1 MLRRTPTLAKG
12 LLLGAAL
19 FCLAGCFG
27 PQSARPL
34 DRLAYRAADSQRLHE
49 LLEAYFEEMLRIHPV
64 FATSIGEHRY
74 DDQLGDGLSEE
85 HRVRERLLSSRHL
98 EALSRLERERLP
110 ATEQLSYDL
119 FRRHLA
125 LNLEELEFQQHLL
138 PVRQLFSTPIE
149 FPLLGSGTG
158 IHPFRTVRDYDNF
171 LKRIEGLETWMERA
185 IANMRRGMQTGVVQP
200 KVVMERT
207 LPQLEAMHMPDV
219 RQSVFYQPIL
229 RIPSGFSE
237 AERARLAT
245 AYAQAIERRII
256 PAYRKLH
263 AFIKEEYLPACKA
276 TVALSDL
283 PGGSAW
289 YSYLVKFHTTTNL
302 KPDEIFEIGLKEV
315 ERIKEAID
323 ALKEKTG
330 FRGGAGAFVRRLSAT
345 ASGYSTK
352 EELIRAYEGLRAKV
366 TPQLDRLFGVVPQ
379 APYEIRPIEE
389 FRERSAPS
397 QYWSPSPDGSR
408 PGIFYVNAAGVRE
421 RPRQPSE
428 PLFLHEAVP
437 GHHLQIS
444 LQRQNP
450 ALPKLRRFGRYTA
463 FSEGWAL
470 YAEGLGH
477 ELGLYTDPR
486 QHLGRLNS
494 ELFRAVRLVV
504 DVGLHHKDWT
514 RGQAL
519 KFMMQNTGASEAG
532 AALEIDRYIALPG
545 QALAYKIGQ
554 LKISQIR
561 ARAEKALGANFDIR
575 AFHDELLKDG
585 AMPLD
590 LLEAKMDGWIAG
602 PADRALRY

>member
-12 LLLGAAL
+12 FLLGAAL
-19 FCLAGCFG
+19 LCLAGCFG
-27 PQSARPL
+27 SQSARPI
-34 DRLAYRAADSQRLHE
+34 DRPEYRAADSQRLHE
-49 LLEAYFEEMLRIHPV
+49 LLDSYFEEMLRLNPV

-85 HRVRERLLSSRHL
+85 HRERERLLSSRYL
-98 EALSRLERERLP
+98 EEISRLERERVP
-110 ATEQLSYDL
+110 ATERLSYDL

-171 LKRIEGLETWMERA
+171 LKRMEGFETWVDVA
-185 IANMRRGMQTGVVQP
+185 IANMRRGIGAGVVQP
-200 KVVMERT
+200 KAVMERT
-207 LPQLEAMHMPDV
+207 LPQLEAMLISDV
-219 RQSVFYQPIL
+219 RQGVFYQPIL
-229 RIPSGFSE
+229 KIPSGFRE
-237 AERARLAT
+237 TDRARLTT
-245 AYAQAIERRII
+245 AYAQAIERRIL

-263 AFIKEEYLPACKA
+263 AFIKEEYLPACRA

-289 YSYLVKFHTTTNL
+289 YSYLVKFHTTTDL

-315 ERIKEAID
+315 ERIRGEIE
-323 ALKEKTG
+323 ALKEKMG
-330 FRGGAGAFVRRLSAT
+330 FRGDSAGFARQLSAN

-352 EELIRAYEGLRAKV
+352 EELIKAYEGLRDKV
-366 TPQLDRLFGVVPQ
+366 TPQLGRLFGVIPQ
-379 APYEIRPIEE
+379 APYEIRAIEE

-397 QYWSPSPDGSR
+397 QYWSPAPDGSR

-421 RPRQPSE
+421 RPRRPSE

-450 ALPKLRRFGRYTA
+450 ALPRFRRFGRYTA

-504 DVGLHHKDWT
+504 DVGLHHKGWT
-514 RGQAL
+514 REQAL
-519 KFMMQNTGASEAG
+519 KFMTQNTLASEAG

-545 QALAYKIGQ
+545 QALAYKIGE
-554 LKISQIR
+554 LKISAIR
-561 ARAEKALGANFDIR
+561 AKAEKAVGGNFDIR

-590 LLEAKMDGWIAG
+590 LLEAKMDRWIEAQG
-602 PADRALRY
+602 N

>member
-1 MLRRTPTLAKG
+1 ML
-12 LLLGAAL
+12 
-19 FCLAGCFG
+19 
-27 PQSARPL
+27 
-34 DRLAYRAADSQRLHE
+34 DS
-49 LLEAYFEEMLRIHPV
+49 YFEEMLRLNPV

-85 HRVRERLLSSRHL
+85 HRERERLLSSRYL
-98 EALSRLERERLP
+98 EALSRLERERFP

-171 LKRIEGLETWMERA
+171 LKRIEEFETWMDLA
-185 IANMRRGMQTGVVQP
+185 IANMRRGVQAGVVQP

-207 LPQLEAMHMPDV
+207 LPQLEAMLIPDV
-219 RQSVFYQPIL
+219 RQSVFFQPII

-245 AYAQAIERRII
+245 AYARAIERRII

-263 AFIKEEYLPACKA
+263 AFIKEEYLPACRA
-276 TVALSDL
+276 AVALSDL

-289 YSYLVKFHTTTNL
+289 YSYLVKFHTTTDL
-302 KPDEIFEIGLKEV
+302 EPDEIFEIGLKEV
-315 ERIKEAID
+315 ERIKGEIE
-323 ALKEKTG
+323 ALKEKTSP
-330 FRGGAGAFVRRLSAT
+330 RGEPAGSARQGVSS
-345 ASGYSTK
+345 APGYRTK
-352 EELIRAYEGLRAKV
+352 EELIQAYEELRARV
-366 TPQLDRLFGVVPQ
+366 TPQLNRLFGLVPQ

-408 PGIFYVNAAGVRE
+408 PGIFYVNAAGVQE

-450 ALPKLRRFGRYTA
+450 ALPRLRRFGRYTA

-477 ELGLYTDPR
+477 ELGLYTDPD
-486 QHLGRLNS
+486 QYLGRLNS

-504 DVGLHHKDWT
+504 DVGLHHKGWT

-602 PADRALRY
+602 PSDRALRY

>member
-1 MLRRTPTLAKG
+1 
-12 LLLGAAL
+12 
-19 FCLAGCFG
+19 
-27 PQSARPL
+27 
-34 DRLAYRAADSQRLHE
+34 
-49 LLEAYFEEMLRIHPV
+49 
-64 FATSIGEHRY
+64 
-74 DDQLGDGLSEE
+74 
-85 HRVRERLLSSRHL
+85 
-98 EALSRLERERLP
+98 
-110 ATEQLSYDL
+110 
-119 FRRHLA
+119 
-125 LNLEELEFQQHLL
+125 
-138 PVRQLFSTPIE
+138 
-149 FPLLGSGTG
+149 
-158 IHPFRTVRDYDNF
+158 
-171 LKRIEGLETWMERA
+171 
-185 IANMRRGMQTGVVQP
+185 MRRGMQTGVVQP

-263 AFIKEEYLPACKA
+263 AFIKAEYLPACRA
-276 TVALSDL
+276 AVALSDL

-289 YSYLVKFHTTTNL
+289 YSYLVKFHTTTDL
-302 KPDEIFEIGLKEV
+302 EPDEIFEIGLKEV

-421 RPRQPSE
+421 KPRRPSE

-450 ALPKLRRFGRYTA
+450 ALPRFRRFGRYTA

-504 DVGLHHKDWT
+504 DVGLHHKGWA

>member
-1 MLRRTPTLAKG
+1 ML
-12 LLLGAAL
+12 
-19 FCLAGCFG
+19 
-27 PQSARPL
+27 
-34 DRLAYRAADSQRLHE
+34 DS
-49 LLEAYFEEMLRIHPV
+49 YFEEMLRLNPV

-85 HRVRERLLSSRHL
+85 HRERERLLSSRYL
-98 EALSRLERERLP
+98 EALSRLERERFP

-149 FPLLGSGTG
+149 FPILGSGTG

-171 LKRIEGLETWMERA
+171 LKRIEEFETWMDLA
-185 IANMRRGMQTGVVQP
+185 IANMRRGVQAGVVQP

-207 LPQLEAMHMPDV
+207 LPQLEAMLIPDV
-219 RQSVFYQPIL
+219 RQSVFFQPII

-245 AYAQAIERRII
+245 AYARTIERRII

-263 AFIKEEYLPACKA
+263 AFIKEEYLPACRA
-276 TVALSDL
+276 AVALSDL

-289 YSYLVKFHTTTNL
+289 YSYLVKFHTTTDL
-302 KPDEIFEIGLKEV
+302 EPDEIFEIGLKEV
-315 ERIKEAID
+315 ERIKGEIE
-323 ALKEKTG
+323 ALKEKTSP
-330 FRGGAGAFVRRLSAT
+330 RGEPAGSARQGVSS
-345 ASGYSTK
+345 APGYRTK
-352 EELIRAYEGLRAKV
+352 EELIQAYEELRARV
-366 TPQLDRLFGVVPQ
+366 TPQLNRLFGLVPQ

-408 PGIFYVNAAGVRE
+408 PGIFYVNAAGVQE

-450 ALPKLRRFGRYTA
+450 ALPRLRRFGRYTA

-477 ELGLYTDPR
+477 ELGLYTDPD
-486 QHLGRLNS
+486 QYLGRLNS

-504 DVGLHHKDWT
+504 DVGLHHKGWT

-561 ARAEKALGANFDIR
+561 ARAEKVLGANFDIR

-590 LLEAKMDGWIAG
+590 LLEAKMDGWIEAQG
-602 PADRALRY
+602 N

>member
-1 MLRRTPTLAKG
+1 MLRGTPTLARG
-12 LLLGAAL
+12 FLLGAAL
-19 FCLAGCFG
+19 FCLAGCLG

-49 LLEAYFEEMLRIHPV
+49 LLDSYFEEMLRLNPV

-85 HRVRERLLSSRHL
+85 HRERERLLSSRYL
-98 EALSRLERERLP
+98 EALSRLERERFP

-171 LKRIEGLETWMERA
+171 LKRIEEFETWTDLA
-185 IANMRRGMQTGVVQP
+185 IANMRRGVQAGVVQP

-207 LPQLEAMHMPDV
+207 LPQLEAMLIPDV
-219 RQSVFYQPIL
+219 RQSVFFQPII

-245 AYAQAIERRII
+245 AYARAIERRII

-263 AFIKEEYLPACKA
+263 AFIKEEYLPACRA
-276 TVALSDL
+276 AVALSDL

-289 YSYLVKFHTTTNL
+289 YSYLVKFHTTTDL
-302 KPDEIFEIGLKEV
+302 EPDEIFEIGLKEV
-315 ERIKEAID
+315 ERIKGEIE
-323 ALKEKTG
+323 ALKEKTSP
-330 FRGGAGAFVRRLSAT
+330 RGEPAGSARQGVSS
-345 ASGYSTK
+345 APGYRTK
-352 EELIRAYEGLRAKV
+352 EELIQAYEELRARV
-366 TPQLDRLFGVVPQ
+366 TPQLNRLFGLVPQ

-408 PGIFYVNAAGVRE
+408 PGIFYVNAAGVQE

-450 ALPKLRRFGRYTA
+450 ALPRFRRFGRYTA

-477 ELGLYTDPR
+477 ELGLYTDPD
-486 QHLGRLNS
+486 QYLGRLNS

-504 DVGLHHKDWT
+504 DVGLHHKGWT

-561 ARAEKALGANFDIR
+561 ARAEKALGANFAIR

-602 PADRALRY
+602 PSDRALRY

>member
-1 MLRRTPTLAKG
+1 ML
-12 LLLGAAL
+12 
-19 FCLAGCFG
+19 
-27 PQSARPL
+27 
-34 DRLAYRAADSQRLHE
+34 DS
-49 LLEAYFEEMLRIHPV
+49 YFEEMLRLNPV

-85 HRVRERLLSSRHL
+85 HRERERLLSSRYL
-98 EALSRLERERLP
+98 EALSRLERERFP

-149 FPLLGSGTG
+149 FPILGSGTG

-171 LKRIEGLETWMERA
+171 LKRIEEFETWMDLA
-185 IANMRRGMQTGVVQP
+185 IANMRRGVQAGVVQP

-207 LPQLEAMHMPDV
+207 LPQLEAMLIPDV
-219 RQSVFYQPIL
+219 RQSVFFQPII

-245 AYAQAIERRII
+245 AYARAIERRII

-263 AFIKEEYLPACKA
+263 AFIKEEYLPACRA
-276 TVALSDL
+276 AVALSDL

-289 YSYLVKFHTTTNL
+289 YSYLVKFHTTTDL
-302 KPDEIFEIGLKEV
+302 EPDEIFEIGLKEV
-315 ERIKEAID
+315 ERIKGEIE
-323 ALKEKTG
+323 ALKEKTSP
-330 FRGGAGAFVRRLSAT
+330 RGEPAGSARQGVSS
-345 ASGYSTK
+345 APGYRTK
-352 EELIRAYEGLRAKV
+352 EELIQAYEELRARV
-366 TPQLDRLFGVVPQ
+366 TPQLNRLFGLVPQ

-408 PGIFYVNAAGVRE
+408 PGIFYVNAAGVQE

-450 ALPKLRRFGRYTA
+450 ALPRLRRFGRYTA

-477 ELGLYTDPR
+477 ELGLYTDPD
-486 QHLGRLNS
+486 QYLGRLNS

-504 DVGLHHKDWT
+504 DVGLHHKGWT

-602 PADRALRY
+602 PSDRALRY

>member
-1 MLRRTPTLAKG
+1 
-12 LLLGAAL
+12 LLLGALAL
-19 FCLAGCFG
+19 CLAGCSG
-27 PQSARPL
+27 PQLVGPIDRPE
-34 DRLAYRAADSQRLHE
+34 YRDADSQRLHE
-49 LLEAYFEEMLRIHPV
+49 LLDGYFEEQLRLNPV

-85 HRVRERLLSSRHL
+85 HRERERLLSGRYL
-98 EALSRLERERLP
+98 EEISRLERERFP
-110 ATEQLSYDL
+110 TAERLSYDL
-119 FRRHLA
+119 FKRHLA

-171 LKRIEGLETWMERA
+171 LKRMEGFETWVDVA
-185 IANMRRGMQTGVVQP
+185 IANMRRGIGAGVVQP
-200 KVVMERT
+200 KAVMERT
-207 LPQLEAMHMPDV
+207 LPQLEAMLISDV

-229 RIPSGFSE
+229 KIPSGFRE
-237 AERARLAT
+237 TDRARLTT
-245 AYAQAIERRII
+245 AYAQAIERRIL

-263 AFIKEEYLPACKA
+263 AFIKEEYLPRCR
-276 TVALSDL
+276 TSVAHSDL

-289 YSYLVKFHTTTNL
+289 YSYLVKFHTTTDL

-315 ERIKEAID
+315 ERIRGEIE

-330 FRGGAGAFVRRLSAT
+330 FRGDSAGFARQLSAN

-352 EELIRAYEGLRAKV
+352 EELIKAYEGLRDKV
-366 TPQLDRLFGVVPQ
+366 TPQLGRLFGVIPQ
-379 APYEIRPIEE
+379 APYEIRAIEE

-397 QYWSPSPDGSR
+397 QYWSPAPDGSR
-408 PGIFYVNAAGVRE
+408 PGIFYVNAAGVQE
-421 RPRQPSE
+421 RPRRPSE

-444 LQRQNP
+444 LQRENP
-450 ALPKLRRFGRYTA
+450 ALPRFRRFGRYTA

-477 ELGLYTDPR
+477 EVGLYTDPS
-486 QHLGRLNS
+486 QYFARLNS

-504 DVGLHHKDWT
+504 DVGLHHKGWT
-514 RGQAL
+514 REQAL
-519 KFMMQNTGASEAG
+519 KFMTQNTGASEAG
-532 AALEIDRYIALPG
+532 ALLEIDRYIALPA
-545 QALAYKIGQ
+545 QALAYKIGE
-554 LKISQIR
+554 LKITQIR
-561 ARAEKALGANFDIR
+561 AKAEKALGASFDIR
-575 AFHDELLKDG
+575 AFHDKLLKDG

-590 LLEAKMDGWIAG
+590 LLEAKMDSWIKG
-602 PADRALRY
+602 ESDRALPY